1 MKWISM
7 IRLPLLGIAFWTL
20 ATATAEAHGSAGL
33 TGSTLEVVLSEW
45 SLGVRQVQANQG
57 KLRVHVV
64 NVGRRRHDFA
74 VRERGASRDYYKTL
88 MLDTNA
94 ATELSLDLPPGRYDL
109 YCSLPGHERAGMV
122 AVLTV
127 SPSAPPESG
136 GTGAN

>member
-1 MKWISM
+1 MV
-7 IRLPLLGIAFWTL
+7 RLAPLGLAFWTL
-20 ATATAEAHGSAGL
+20 TAATAEAHGSAGL
-33 TGSTLEVVLSEW
+33 MDGTLEVVLSEW
-45 SLGVRQVQANQG
+45 SLGVRQVQVNQG
-57 KLRVHVV
+57 ELRVHVV

-74 VRERGASRDYYKTL
+74 VRDQGGGRNYYQTP

-127 SPSAPPESG
+127 